1 MNKTITEKIKDKDI
15 LDKLQTPCSCFVT
28 FESEEG
34 YQRAKMYN
42 DCVSDSIQNFSL
54 IKKSTKDEKKK
65 EQLVKE
71 RDSLVPLYYA
81 KFLGESIDVQEA
93 SEPTDIIWENRQIT
107 PAFRFKQTIIVW
119 IIIGIML
126 SISGAIIYVC
136 SYTSTSLKL
145 RYPSTDCDDTNAMYA
160 ENA

>member
-1 MNKTITEKIKDKDI
+1 
-15 LDKLQTPCSCFVT
+15 
-28 FESEEG
+28 
-34 YQRAKMYN
+34 MYN
-42 DCVSDSIQNFSL
+42 DCVRDSRQNFTL
-54 IKKSTKDEKKK
+54 IKKSTKNEKKK
-65 EQLVKE
+65 EKLVEE

-81 KFLGESIDVQEA
+81 KFLGEPIDIQEA

-107 PAFRFKQTIIVW
+107 PAYRFKQTIIVW

-145 RYPSTDCDDTNAMYA
+145 RYPSTNCDDTNAMYA
-160 ENA
+160 